1 MKNDG
6 KSIRKITLSI
16 FTTLMIL
23 TLLSA
28 GASASIKVYKTPLDA
43 TNPPGTQRLSCPCG
57 QNRIDYT
64 AVAASSTD
72 PRVVK
77 FVDQSKSK
85 ESFIRWDFGDGTSLQ
100 GTKIT
105 TSLKYPVHKF
115 AKTGYYI
122 SCLSIKCASCG
133 KNMWVHKTII
143 IK

>member
-1 MKNDG
+1 MRNNG
-6 KSIRKITLSI
+6 KSIWKITLSI
-16 FTTLMIL
+16 FTILMIL

-57 QNRIDYT
+57 QCCIDYT

-77 FVDQSKSK
+77 FVDQSKGK

-105 TSLKYPVHKF
+105 TSLKNPVHKF

-122 SCLSIKCASCG
+122 SCLSIKCSNCG

>member
-1 MKNDG
+1 MKNNM

-16 FTTLMIL
+16 FTTLMIV

-28 GASASIKVYKTPLDA
+28 GASASIKVFKTPLDA
-43 TNPPGTQRLSCPCG
+43 TNPPGTERLSCPCG
-57 QNRIDYT
+57 KNCIDYT
-64 AVAASSTD
+64 AVAASTTD

-77 FVDQSKSK
+77 FVDKSKVK
-85 ESFIRWDFGDGTSLQ
+85 ESFIRWDFGDGASLQ
-100 GTKIT
+100 GAKIT
-105 TSLKYPVHKF
+105 SSLKNPVHKF

-122 SCLSIKCASCG
+122 SCFSIKCAKCG